1 MMVRVSVVLNRTQA
15 VVLTVI
21 TCAVFIFSV

>member
-1 MMVRVSVVLNRTQA
+1 MMIRVSVVLNRTQA